1 MTCINKKETDI
12 SFGIVME
19 SEYGLFRQ
27 DVKDIFAIAVSEEF
41 ADKDE
46 DIISDEDINKSLYA
60 CDSLV
65 LNITLNHKKIGGII
79 VRIDEAGRHGVLEIL
94 YLYQEYHN
102 RGLGQTV
109 LEHIEDR
116 FPKVR
121 KWELITPY
129 FEKRNIHFYVNKC
142 GFHIVEFFNQHHS
155 GGAACDSDEKHK
167 GEYFRFVKVMNS

>member
-1 MTCINKKETDI
+1 MKRINKEEMDLRFRI
-12 SFGIVME
+12 AAE
-19 SEYGLFRQ
+19 SEYSSFRQ